1 MESHARHVGRSE
13 TEKAFLDASPGT
25 PDDAAIA
32 ELLAQRVRDAQT
44 KWPHAHVA
52 DIEFARELGRA
63 TGEGSVDV
71 LDGIDT
77 DDLYLKCGCLAG
89 DKASVAHLSDLVR
102 RGASKWASGI
112 QIDADDLAQRV
123 LTRLLVPSDD
133 APPRLARYEARAPL
147 VAYLKTVTRNL
158 AVSTV
163 RGADQAAA
171 TPATP
176 APSALFAAIGDP
188 EHDAM
193 RLELG
198 EAFSRALDES
208 FRALEGRQRAV
219 IAMHYADGA
228 EVDAIAKV
236 YRVHRV
242 TVSRWLAD
250 AREQVFDATRKR
262 LRSSLGLTESEFE
275 SALQIIRSQ
284 IDISLSTLATAP

>member
-1 MESHARHVGRSE
+1 MESDARHVGRSE
-13 TEKAFLDASPGT
+13 TEAAFLDASPGT
-25 PDDAAIA
+25 PDDAVIA
-32 ELLAQRVRDAQT
+32 ELLAQRIRDAQS
-44 KWPHAHVA
+44 KWPYAHVA

-63 TGEGSVDV
+63 TGEGSFDV

-77 DDLYLKCGCLAG
+77 DDLYLKCACLAG
-89 DKASVAHLSDLVR
+89 DKASIAHLSDLVR

-112 QIDADDLAQRV
+112 EIDTDDLAQRV

-133 APPRLARYEARAPL
+133 SPPRLARYEARAPL

-163 RGADQAAA
+163 RGADRA
-171 TPATP
+171 TATP
-176 APSALFAAIGDP
+176 APSALFAAVGDP

-275 SALQIIRSQ
+275 NALQIIRSQ
-284 IDISLSTLATAP
+284 IEISLSTLATAP